1 MSKTSVKFKQ
11 ECKHK
16 ETHYYYTDYARNNMK
31 KEHHHVC
38 DMMACIEGGTET
50 KKCIFVKSWWHK

>member
-38 DMMACIEGGTET
+38 DMMACIE
-50 KKCIFVKSWWHK
+50 